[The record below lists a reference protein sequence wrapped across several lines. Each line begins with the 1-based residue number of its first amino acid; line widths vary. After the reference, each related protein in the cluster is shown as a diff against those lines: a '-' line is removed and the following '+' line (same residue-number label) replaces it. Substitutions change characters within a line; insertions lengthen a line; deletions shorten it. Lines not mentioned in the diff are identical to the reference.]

1 MARSA
6 RPPDCGLASGVLHCA
21 ILDDYQRVALDC
33 ADWQVLA
40 GDMKVECFHDAVDA
54 PDRIAARLA
63 PFDIVVA
70 MRERTPFPA
79 AMLERLPAL
88 RLLVTT
94 GARNTS
100 IDIAAAAQRNI
111 VVCGTDSHPGTAAEL
126 TWALIL
132 GLARQVYDEMDSV
145 RAGGW
150 QTKLGRSLHGA
161 TLGVIGTGRVG
172 AQVAAIGRAFGM
184 RVLAYSRSLDA
195 ARAAA
200 LGIERADTPD
210 AVAGHADILTL
221 HVPLT
226 PATRG
231 MIDARILAR
240 MKPDA
245 LLVNTARGP
254 IVDECALLEAL
265 RSGRLAGAALDVFDR
280 EPLPV
285 DSPLRA
291 LRNVLLTPH
300 IGYVTRENYRMFYG
314 GAVAAIQAWIAG
326 QPIRVLNPG

>member
-1 MARSA
+1 MLR
-6 RPPDCGLASGVLHCA
+6 CA
-21 ILDDYQRVALDC
+21 ILDDYQQVALDC
-33 ADWQVLA
+33 ADWHVLA
-40 GDMKVECFHDAVDA
+40 GEVRVECFHDAVDA
-54 PDRIAARLA
+54 QDRIAARLA
-63 PFDIVVA
+63 PFHIVVA

-79 AMLERLPAL
+79 ALLARLPAL

-94 GARNTS
+94 GSRNAS
-100 IDIAAAAQRNI
+100 IDIAAAARRNI

-132 GLARQVYDEMDSV
+132 ALARQVPDEITAV
-145 RAGGW
+145 RTGGW
-150 QTKLGRSLHGA
+150 QTTLGCSLHGA

-172 AQVAAIGRAFGM
+172 TQVAAVGRAFGM

-195 ARAAA
+195 DRAAA
-200 LGIERADTPD
+200 YGVERADSPD
-210 AVAGHADILTL
+210 AVLDGADILTL

-231 MIDARILAR
+231 MIGARELAR
-240 MKPDA
+240 MKPGA

-254 IVDECALLEAL
+254 IVDERALVAAL
-265 RSGRLAGAALDVFDR
+265 RSGRLAGAALDVFDQ

-291 LRNVLLTPH
+291 LRNVLVTPH
-300 IGYVTRENYRMFYG
+300 IGYVTRENYRAFYG
-314 GAVAAIQAWIAG
+314 GAVAAIRAWLAG
-326 QPIRVLNPG
+326 RPIRVLEPEQP

>member
-1 MARSA
+1 MLR
-6 RPPDCGLASGVLHCA
+6 CA
-21 ILDDYQRVALDC
+21 ILDDYQQVALDC
-33 ADWQVLA
+33 ADWHVLA
-40 GDMKVECFHDAVDA
+40 GEVRVECFHDAVDA
-54 PDRIAARLA
+54 QDRIAARLA

-79 AMLERLPAL
+79 ALLARLPAL

-94 GARNTS
+94 GSRNAS
-100 IDIAAAAQRNI
+100 IDIAAAARRNI

-132 GLARQVYDEMDSV
+132 ALARQVPDEITAV
-145 RAGGW
+145 RTGGW
-150 QTKLGRSLHGA
+150 QTTLGRSLHGA
-161 TLGVIGTGRVG
+161 TLGIIGTGRVG
-172 AQVAAIGRAFGM
+172 AQVAAVGRGFGM

-195 ARAAA
+195 DRAAA
-200 LGIERADTPD
+200 YGVERADSPD
-210 AVAGHADILTL
+210 AVLDGADILTL

-231 MIDARILAR
+231 MIGARELAR
-240 MKPDA
+240 MKPGA

-254 IVDECALLEAL
+254 IVDERALVAAL
-265 RSGRLAGAALDVFDR
+265 RSGRLAGAALDVFDQ

-291 LRNVLLTPH
+291 LRNVLVTPH
-300 IGYVTRENYRMFYG
+300 IGYVTRENYRAFYG
-314 GAVAAIQAWIAG
+314 GAVAAIRAWLAG
-326 QPIRVLNPG
+326 RPIRVLEPEQP